1 MSDDA
6 ASWDSTNEFVELD
19 EVAWI
24 LGVDRAWVAQASK
37 RADFPDPEIKG
48 LGETLVGAYWR
59 RFDLEMWMRDRGID
73 PSDYGEDD
81 PWDVQVD
88 VSPAARSYIRDQ
100 GRSSIRLASP
110 RQRGMGRSEGLHD
123 GSARGV
129 RSSTSSTPVTSRSF
143 STGQSIRPTG
153 FASGVD
159 RGRSRALRSGL
170 VSSRTQWLGSEPRG
184 PRNAS

>member
-88 VSPAARSYIRDQ
+88 VSPAARRYIRDQ
-100 GRSSIRLASP
+100 GVRVFVVQKVSTTAPPVGPLFDEFDAGDFTLFLDRAIDPPNGIRLWRRPWPFP
-110 RQRGMGRSEGLHD
+110 RLAVRTGLESD
-123 GSARGV
+123 AMVGV
-129 RSSTSSTPVTSRSF
+129 
-143 STGQSIRPTG
+143 
-153 FASGVD
+153 
-159 RGRSRALRSGL
+159 
-170 VSSRTQWLGSEPRG
+170 
-184 PRNAS
+184 